1 MHPNEVRSLA
11 RRGTLVM
18 WMASSLALTACGDA
32 DLEAASTQDVV
43 VVEQSG
49 ALEVEGLV
57 ADRRIIVYLTGSQ
70 SLYAVQDGKPTMIAQ
85 RSGAPSV
92 SPDGREVVYAKLPDS
107 WKAGDAVTRTE
118 LHVYNVKNGKDDK
131 LTSGHDDQDPSWTP
145 DGKRILFQSKK
156 RSGLSSFWSVKANGK
171 DLDQLTNAGCTQ
183 TNDPAFVPT
192 PASSTG
198 VQWAPNDRRII
209 VYFTSQTSDSEVRV
223 MSFNQS
229 LGVAS
234 AYSLGK
240 GTSPKWTER
249 GTVTFL
255 RTVNGGS
262 VEVEVSVQ

>member
-1 MHPNEVRSLA
+1 
-11 RRGTLVM
+11 
-18 WMASSLALTACGDA
+18 MASSLALAACGPAELEETASARDA
-32 DLEAASTQDVV
+32 V
-43 VVEQSG
+43 VVEQAG
-49 ALEVEGLV
+49 ALETEGLV

-70 SLYAVQDGKPTMIAQ
+70 SLYAVQDGRSTLVAK

-107 WKAGDAVTRTE
+107 WNVGDAVTRTE

-131 LTSGHDDQDPSWTP
+131 LTSGQDDLDPSWTP
-145 DGKRILFQSKK
+145 DGKRILFQSKN
-156 RSGLSSFWSVKANGK
+156 RSGLASFWSVKANGK
-171 DLDQLTNAGCTQ
+171 DLDQVTNRGGPRST
-183 TNDPAFVPT
+183 DPAFVPT

-223 MSFNQS
+223 VSFNQD

-240 GTSPKWTER
+240 GTSPQWTER
-249 GTVTFL
+249 GTVTFV
-255 RTVNGGS
+255 RKVNGRD
-262 VEVEVSVQ
+262 VRVEVSVQ

>member
-1 MHPNEVRSLA
+1 
-11 RRGTLVM
+11 M
-18 WMASSLALTACGDA
+18 WMASSLALAACGPA
-32 DLEAASTQDVV
+32 DLEETSSPRDTV

-49 ALEVEGLV
+49 ALETEGLV

-70 SLYAVQDGKPTMIAQ
+70 SLYAVQDGRATLVAK
-85 RSGAPSV
+85 RSGAPSL

-107 WKAGDAVTRTE
+107 WDVGDAVTRTE
-118 LHVYNVKNGKDDK
+118 LHVYNVKNGKDDQ

-156 RSGLSSFWSVKANGK
+156 RSGLTSFWSVKGNGK
-171 DLDQLTNAGCTQ
+171 DLDQVTNADCTKA
-183 TNDPAFVPT
+183 NDPDFVPT

-198 VQWAPNDRRII
+198 VQWAPNERRII

-223 MSFNQS
+223 MSFDQN

-240 GTSPKWTER
+240 GTAPRWTER
-249 GTVTFL
+249 GTVIFT
-255 RTVNGGS
+255 RKVNGRD
-262 VEVEVSVQ
+262 VQVEVSVQ